1 MELTV
6 KQRLVRYLAEKG
18 IGQNKF
24 ERLAGISNGYIYNLK
39 STPKEGQLTK
49 ILQAAP
55 DLNRV
60 WLLTGEGE
68 MLNTDEPHPV
78 KSFTHGVPYYDVD
91 FRLGFDLMMN
101 DQTARPDYLIDFA
114 PYNKCDVW
122 CNARGDSM
130 APTIANGDII
140 ALKEIA
146 DLSFLTNDEIYAV
159 VTTNDMRTIK
169 RVRDEGDS
177 LLLIPDNKAYS
188 DQRLPKTLVD
198 KVYKVVGCMKMF

>member
-6 KQRLVRYLAEKG
+6 KQRLMQFVSYLEM
-18 IGQNKF
+18 GQTRF
-24 ERLAGISNGYIYNLK
+24 EDETGLARGYLSKLK
-39 STPKEGQLTK
+39 REPSPSK
-49 ILQAAP
+49 ILSIVSRFPQ
-55 DLNRV
+55 LNKD

-68 MLNTDEPHPV
+68 MLVKDEPHPV

-101 DQTARPDYLIDFA
+101 DQTTRPDYLIDFA

-146 DLSFLTNDEIYAV
+146 DPSFLANDEIYAV

-188 DQRLPKTLVD
+188 DQRLPKTLID

>member
-68 MLNTDEPHPV
+68 MLNTDVAPV
-78 KSFTHGVPYYDVD
+78 QAAEAVEEVTVNSHG
-91 FRLGFDLMMN
+91 
-101 DQTARPDYLIDFA
+101 
-114 PYNKCDVW
+114 NKCSLRRSKKKGILL
-122 CNARGDSM
+122 AG
-130 APTIANGDII
+130 
-140 ALKEIA
+140 
-146 DLSFLTNDEIYAV
+146 
-159 VTTNDMRTIK
+159 
-169 RVRDEGDS
+169 RVPFY
-177 LLLIPDNKAYS
+177 LLLVTLRVAANVPPHYS
-188 DQRLPKTLVD
+188 TVARLMRFDSTALYIDIACSCKCMSYCSSSAKVPKMGFSEMNAPNFSIFSLSSFCSLTIRSTC
-198 KVYKVVGCMKMF
+198 GAIIF

>member
-68 MLNTDEPHPV
+68 MLVTDEPHPV

-146 DLSFLTNDEIYAV
+146 DPSFLANDEIYAV

-188 DQRLPKTLVD
+188 DQRLPKTLIG

>member
-1 MELTV
+1 METV
-6 KQRLVRYLAEKG
+6 EEKG
-18 IGQNKF
+18 LSLLKARKMRRMTQQN
-24 ERLAGISNGYIYNLK
+24 LADEFGVDIKTIRNWEKGTVSIPAVRMKKVDDFING
-39 STPKEGQLTK
+39 TPE
-49 ILQAAP
+49 AS
-55 DLNRV
+55 
-60 WLLTGEGE
+60 
-68 MLNTDEPHPV
+68 DEPRPV

-101 DQTARPDYLIDFA
+101 DQTTRPDYLIDFA

-146 DLSFLTNDEIYAV
+146 DPSFLANDEIYAV

-188 DQRLPKTLVD
+188 DQRLPKTLIG

>member
-1 MELTV
+1 MERTV
-6 KQRLVRYLAEKG
+6 KQRLVEYLSEKG

-24 ERLAGISNGYIYNLK
+24 ERLAGIANGYISNLK
-39 STPKEGQLTK
+39 SQPKEAHLTK

-68 MLNTDEPHPV
+68 MLVTDEPRPV

-146 DLSFLTNDEIYAV
+146 DPSFLANDEIYAV

-188 DQRLPKTLVD
+188 NQRLPKTLID

>member
-1 MELTV
+1 METV
-6 KQRLVRYLAEKG
+6 EEKG
-18 IGQNKF
+18 LSLLKARKMRRMTQQN
-24 ERLAGISNGYIYNLK
+24 LADEFGVDIKTIRNWEKGTVSIPAVRMKKVDDFING
-39 STPKEGQLTK
+39 TPE
-49 ILQAAP
+49 AS
-55 DLNRV
+55 
-60 WLLTGEGE
+60 
-68 MLNTDEPHPV
+68 DEPRPV

-146 DLSFLTNDEIYAV
+146 DPSFLANDEIYAV

-188 DQRLPKTLVD
+188 DQRLPKTLIG

>member
-1 MELTV
+1 METV
-6 KQRLVRYLAEKG
+6 EEKG
-18 IGQNKF
+18 LSLLKARKMRRMTQQN
-24 ERLAGISNGYIYNLK
+24 LADEFGVDIKTIRNWEKGTVSIPAVRMKKVDDFING
-39 STPKEGQLTK
+39 TPE
-49 ILQAAP
+49 AS
-55 DLNRV
+55 
-60 WLLTGEGE
+60 
-68 MLNTDEPHPV
+68 DEPRPV

-146 DLSFLTNDEIYAV
+146 DPSFLANDEIYAV

-188 DQRLPKTLVD
+188 DQRLPKTLID